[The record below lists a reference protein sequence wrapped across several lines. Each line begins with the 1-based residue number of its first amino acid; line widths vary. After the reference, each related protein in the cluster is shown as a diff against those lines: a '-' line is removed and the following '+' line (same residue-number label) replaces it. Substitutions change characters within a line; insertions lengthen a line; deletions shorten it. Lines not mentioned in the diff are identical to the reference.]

1 MAKGPEHAVKQTVRK
16 ALEEFGAW
24 FFMPFMTGV
33 GNAGVPDF
41 VGIHKGRGF
50 AVECKA
56 GKNKPTKLQEREL
69 GRIVQAEGFAIVVN
83 ETEGM
88 AALYEWLRNG

>member
-1 MAKGPEHAVKQTVRK
+1 MVKKRVRGL
-16 ALEEFGAW
+16 LEEFNCW

-56 GKNKPTKLQEREL
+56 GKNKPTMLQAREL

-88 AALYEWLRNG
+88 AALYEWLKNG